1 MTNTPAPFRVRTT
14 GLVLTE
20 KIGAVGVVT
29 LNRPDKLNA
38 IDIPLRL
45 ALADAIEAADGDP
58 SVRAIV
64 LTGAGR
70 AFCSGGDIASME
82 RMDPRDALERAQL
95 AQRVIRAIWSTDK
108 PVVAAVEGAAFGAGT
123 ALAAACDRVV
133 AAKDAKFAT
142 TFTKV
147 GLAGDMGA
155 YVSLPT
161 RVGVTRAR
169 QMLMLPSTIGAQE
182 ALAIG
187 LVDSL
192 VETGTARAAALD
204 DATRLAAGPA
214 EALAV
219 IKSLL
224 AVAPGLS
231 PFNVLDR
238 EAAAQAAL
246 FGSDDFVEGIT
257 AFSEKRP
264 AVFGAKEGV
273 RQ

>member
-1 MTNTPAPFRVRTT
+1 MV
-14 GLVLTE
+14 
-20 KIGAVGVVT
+20 GAVAMVT

-45 ALADAIEAADGDP
+45 ALADAIVAVNADP

-70 AFCSGGDIASME
+70 AFCSGGDIESMQ
-82 RMDPRDALERAQL
+82 RMGTEEALERANL
-95 AQRVIRAIWSTDK
+95 AQRVIRAIWSTGK

-133 AAKDAKFAT
+133 AARDARFAT

-161 RVGVTRAR
+161 RVGIARAR
-169 QMLMLPSTIGAQE
+169 QMLLLPSTIGAQE
-182 ALAIG
+182 ALDIG
-187 LVDSL
+187 LVDAV

-204 DATRLAAGPA
+204 DATRLATGPA

-219 IKSLL
+219 VKSLL
-224 AVAPGLS
+224 AQASVSS
-231 PFNVLDR
+231 PFTMLDR
-238 EAAAQAAL
+238 EAAEQAVL

-257 AFSEKRP
+257 AFRERRP
-264 AVFGAKEGV
+264 AVFGTKEGV
-273 RQ
+273 EE

>member
-1 MTNTPAPFRVRTT
+1 VTTAPAQFCARIAGP
-14 GLVLTE
+14 VLSE
-20 KIGAVGVVT
+20 KIGAVAVVT

-45 ALADAIEAADGDP
+45 ALADAIEAADRDP
-58 SVRAIV
+58 SVRAVV

-70 AFCSGGDIASME
+70 AFCSGGDIGSME
-82 RMDPRDALERAQL
+82 RMGPQAALERTQL

-108 PVVAAVEGAAFGAGT
+108 PVIAAVEGASFGAGT

-133 AAKDAKFAT
+133 AAQDARFAT
-142 TFTKV
+142 TFTAV

-161 RVGVTRAR
+161 RVGVARAR
-169 QMLMLPSTIGAQE
+169 QMLMLPRTIRAQE
-182 ALAIG
+182 ALDIG
-187 LVDSL
+187 LVDAV
-192 VETGTARAAALD
+192 VETGTARAVALE

-224 AVAPGLS
+224 AEAPGLS

-257 AFSEKRP
+257 AFREKRP
-264 AVFGAKEGV
+264 AVFGAKGGV
-273 RQ
+273 RE

>member
-1 MTNTPAPFRVRTT
+1 MTISPPQFRPRSS
-14 GLVLTE
+14 GPVLTE
-20 KIGAVGVVT
+20 KIGAVAVVT

-45 ALADAIEAADGDP
+45 ALADAIDAADRDP
-58 SVRAIV
+58 TVRSVV

-82 RMDPRDALERAQL
+82 RMAPQDALERAQL

-108 PVVAAVEGAAFGAGT
+108 PVIAAVEGVAFGAGT

-133 AAKDAKFAT
+133 AARDARFAT

-155 YVSLPT
+155 YVSLPA
-161 RVGVTRAR
+161 RVGVARAR
-169 QMLMLPSTIGAQE
+169 QMLMLPETITAQE
-182 ALAIG
+182 ALSIG
-187 LVDSL
+187 LVDALTESGSAL
-192 VETGTARAAALD
+192 ASALEDAA
-204 DATRLAAGPA
+204 RLAAGPA

-219 IKSLL
+219 VKSLL
-224 AVAPGLS
+224 ATASGLS

-238 EAAAQAAL
+238 EAAHQAAL
-246 FGSDDFVEGIT
+246 FGSDDFVEGVA
-257 AFSEKRP
+257 AFREKRH
-264 AVFGAKEGV
+264 AVFGANEGV
-273 RQ
+273 RE

>member
-1 MTNTPAPFRVRTT
+1 M
-14 GLVLTE
+14 LTE
-20 KIGAVGVVT
+20 LIDAVAVVT

-45 ALADAIEAADGDP
+45 ALADAIEAADRDA
-58 SVRAIV
+58 SVRTV
-64 LTGAGR
+64 LLTGAGR
-70 AFCSGGDIASME
+70 AFCSGGDIGSME
-82 RMDPRDALERAQL
+82 RMAPREALERAQL
-95 AQRVIRAIWSTDK
+95 AQRVIRAIWSTGK

-133 AAKDAKFAT
+133 AARNARFAT

-161 RVGVTRAR
+161 RVGIARAR
-169 QMLMLPSTIGAQE
+169 QMLMLPSTIGAEE
-182 ALAIG
+182 ALRIG
-187 LVDSL
+187 LVDA
-192 VETGTARAAALD
+192 VTEPGAAFSSALD

-214 EALAV
+214 DALAV

-224 AVAPGLS
+224 SVAPGLS
-231 PFNVLDR
+231 PFDVLDR
-238 EAAAQAAL
+238 EAAHQADL

-257 AFSEKRP
+257 AFREKRP
-264 AVFGAKEGV
+264 AVFGITEGT
-273 RQ
+273 RE

>member
-1 MTNTPAPFRVRTT
+1 MTSTSAAPEQTTDPVR
-14 GLVLTE
+14 TE
-20 KIGAVGVVT
+20 KIGAVAVVT

-45 ALADAIEAADGDP
+45 ALADAIEAADADAG
-58 SVRAIV
+58 VRAIV

-70 AFCSGGDIASME
+70 AFCSGGDIASMQ
-82 RMDPRDALERAQL
+82 RMGQQEALERADL
-95 AQRVIRAIWSTDK
+95 AQRVIRAIWSTGK

-133 AAKDAKFAT
+133 AARDARFAT

-161 RVGVTRAR
+161 RGGIARAR
-169 QMLMLPSTIGAQE
+169 QMLLLPSTIGAEE
-182 ALAIG
+182 ALEIG
-187 LVDSL
+187 LVDA
-192 VETGTARAAALD
+192 VVDTGTARQAALA

-214 EALAV
+214 QAYAV

-224 AVAPGLS
+224 AEAPALS
-231 PFNVLDR
+231 PFAMLDR
-238 EAAAQAAL
+238 EAAEQATL

-257 AFSEKRP
+257 AFREKRP
-264 AVFGAKEGV
+264 AVFGTEKGV
-273 RQ
+273 GE

>member
-1 MTNTPAPFRVRTT
+1 
-14 GLVLTE
+14 
-20 KIGAVGVVT
+20 
-29 LNRPDKLNA
+29 
-38 IDIPLRL
+38 
-45 ALADAIEAADGDP
+45 
-58 SVRAIV
+58 
-64 LTGAGR
+64 
-70 AFCSGGDIASME
+70 
-82 RMDPRDALERAQL
+82 
-95 AQRVIRAIWSTDK
+95 
-108 PVVAAVEGAAFGAGT
+108 
-123 ALAAACDRVV
+123 
-133 AAKDAKFAT
+133 
-142 TFTKV
+142 
-147 GLAGDMGA
+147 
-155 YVSLPT
+155 
-161 RVGVTRAR
+161 
-169 QMLMLPSTIGAQE
+169 MLMLPSTIGAQE
-182 ALAIG
+182 ALDIG

-219 IKSLL
+219 VKSLL

-231 PFNVLDR
+231 PFDVLDR

>member
-1 MTNTPAPFRVRTT
+1 MTSSPQSPDQAA

-20 KIGAVGVVT
+20 QIDAVAVVT

-45 ALADAIEAADGDP
+45 ALAGAIEAADRDA

-70 AFCSGGDIASME
+70 SFCSGGDISSMD
-82 RMDPRDALERAQL
+82 RMAPGAALERAQL
-95 AQRVIRAIWSTDK
+95 AQRVIRAIWGTGK

-133 AAKDAKFAT
+133 AARDAKFAT
-142 TFTKV
+142 TFTAV

-155 YVSLPT
+155 YTSLPT
-161 RVGVTRAR
+161 RVGVARAR
-169 QMLMLPSTIGAQE
+169 QMLMLPEVIGAEE
-182 ALAIG
+182 AFSIG
-187 LVDSL
+187 LVDAL
-192 VETGTARAAALD
+192 TEPNAALH
-204 DATRLAAGPA
+204 DALEDAAGLAAGPA
-214 EALAV
+214 DALAV

-231 PFNVLDR
+231 PFDVLDR
-238 EAAAQAAL
+238 EATHQAAL

-257 AFSEKRP
+257 AFKEKRR

-273 RQ
+273 RE